1 MSALVKNTR
10 IWILYRSNY
19 KWYFIWLFKKE
30 LLEFSINTNASVI
43 KSIRISVMKLSKHDE
58 MYWIECL
65 LSNCR
70 VRRLSDFILTL
81 TLKYCLETILL
92 GLNFSTRLIWSKQDM
107 SLKLF
112 KVIIFVLEP
121 DKVERTT
128 LWFWEFLP

>member
-1 MSALVKNTR
+1 MSALVKNTHL
-10 IWILYRSNY
+10 WILYRSNY
-19 KWYFIWLFKKE
+19 KWYFIWLFKEE

-65 LSNCR
+65 PSNCR
-70 VRRLSDFILTL
+70 VRRISDFILTL

-121 DKVERTT
+121 DKVERTI